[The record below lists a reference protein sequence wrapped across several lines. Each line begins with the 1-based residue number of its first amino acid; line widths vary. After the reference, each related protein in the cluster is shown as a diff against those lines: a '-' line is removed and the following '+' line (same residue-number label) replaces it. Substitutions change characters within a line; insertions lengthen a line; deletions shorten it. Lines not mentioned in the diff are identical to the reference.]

1 MKSIIKRSGLLIP
14 KEYENEDFYIQ
25 IKNFLERRFK
35 EYNKSTYLIN
45 KFYIES
51 EKFLLIP
58 RNFPIQ
64 QYIFDYELED
74 NTHEGIDINISHL
87 IKPRSIA
94 QKRAIDYIL
103 ENDNGVLQLS
113 PGVGKTVITIY
124 MIATRKKKSLILVH
138 RDSLAEQWKT
148 RLMDFTDV
156 PFENIARLTSTKFE
170 KDLEKPIIISTV
182 QTFLSLLNR
191 KRAEFLTALH
201 DANIGI
207 FVADEVHT
215 SVGAPTFSECSIHI
229 PCKYTYGLSA
239 TPYRFDGNG
248 DIITFHLGDI
258 YSDED
263 SHGTMKANVSIVLLD
278 YGIDGSKSS
287 RYIRWGGKFQ
297 RARYLNLLKKSQP
310 FMDLVQAL
318 MDKLKFDRNIILI
331 AERIKLID
339 ELYEKLNFASKS
351 KFYRSESLA
360 ELTKYFTFA
369 TPGKCRDGID
379 APWKDALIIT
389 SPISN
394 IDQLSGRV
402 VRTYPEKKT
411 PIIIDMV
418 DYGCKDISRTLNT
431 RLKFYES
438 KQWPIQFM
446 LCKDNQLVKIDKPT
460 AMNILRGE

>member
-1 MKSIIKRSGLLIP
+1 
-14 KEYENEDFYIQ
+14 
-25 IKNFLERRFK
+25 
-35 EYNKSTYLIN
+35 
-45 KFYIES
+45 
-51 EKFLLIP
+51 
-58 RNFPIQ
+58 
-64 QYIFDYELED
+64 
-74 NTHEGIDINISHL
+74 
-87 IKPRSIA
+87 
-94 QKRAIDYIL
+94 
-103 ENDNGVLQLS
+103 
-113 PGVGKTVITIY
+113 
-124 MIATRKKKSLILVH
+124 
-138 RDSLAEQWKT
+138 
-148 RLMDFTDV
+148 
-156 PFENIARLTSTKFE
+156 
-170 KDLEKPIIISTV
+170 
-182 QTFLSLLNR
+182 
-191 KRAEFLTALH
+191 
-201 DANIGI
+201 
-207 FVADEVHT
+207 
-215 SVGAPTFSECSIHI
+215 
-229 PCKYTYGLSA
+229 
-239 TPYRFDGNG
+239 
-248 DIITFHLGDI
+248 
-258 YSDED
+258 
-263 SHGTMKANVSIVLLD
+263 
-278 YGIDGSKSS
+278 
-287 RYIRWGGKFQ
+287 
-297 RARYLNLLKKSQP
+297 
-310 FMDLVQAL
+310 